1 MIVKAK
7 VEQQQYLR
15 TVSAGSCVS
24 VGLGAPQQV

>member
-7 VEQQQYLR
+7 IEQQYFR